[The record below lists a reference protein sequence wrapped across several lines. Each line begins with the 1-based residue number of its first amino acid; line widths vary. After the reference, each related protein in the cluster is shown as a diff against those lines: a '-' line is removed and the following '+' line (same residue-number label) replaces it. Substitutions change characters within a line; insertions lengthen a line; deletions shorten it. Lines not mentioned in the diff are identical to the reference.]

1 MPQSDYETHAPAE
14 QVVTRARE
22 FALDLERHIRHESG
36 QGTLSPT
43 DIALF
48 SRIIM
53 FLRYQIAED
62 LTGDPE
68 SFLDDR

>member
-1 MPQSDYETHAPAE
+1 MAQNTQETQETYAE
-14 QVVTRARE
+14 LVAKARE
-22 FALDLERHIRHESG
+22 YALDLERHIRHESG
-36 QGTLSPT
+36 QGQLSPT

-53 FLRYQIAED
+53 FLRYQVAED

-68 SFLDDR
+68 AFSEN

>member
-1 MPQSDYETHAPAE
+1 MPQDYDETQAPIE
-14 QVVTRARE
+14 HVVYKARQ

-48 SRIIM
+48 SRVIM
-53 FLRYQIAED
+53 FLRYQISED

-68 SFLDDR
+68 SFLEDE